1 MRLPWR
7 RPRIEPAE
15 GPGANEEN
23 VLGPSIFSYRSPGL
37 QAVLAAVPSD
47 GSCRVLD
54 LGPAV
59 GDNVTFISSI
69 AEVVQI
75 VDIFGGSSAGSGD
88 GFAAVDRGL
97 ATLRTLD
104 RSRRRSFH
112 LVFTWD
118 VFDYLPEAKAGELLK
133 ALSSLCRPA
142 AILHTIVHATETMP
156 DIPNRYRILGGDRL
170 AYEPLTSDRCGAP
183 NLPPASVERLLNGF
197 HIEHSFFLRHGV
209 REYVAIRTGQEA

>member
-1 MRLPWR
+1 MRPIAHSLAAIAALILSPFIALAWLV
-7 RPRIEPAE
+7 RPQVRQGFGERLGRIEPAE

-104 RSRRRSFH
+104 RSRRRSH
-112 LVFTWD
+112 
-118 VFDYLPEAKAGELLK
+118 AGTILQ
-133 ALSSLCRPA
+133 PA
-142 AILHTIVHATETMP
+142 
-156 DIPNRYRILGGDRL
+156 D
-170 AYEPLTSDRCGAP
+170 
-183 NLPPASVERLLNGF
+183 
-197 HIEHSFFLRHGV
+197 RHGL
-209 REYVAIRTGQEA
+209 